1 MLPEHELVCLN
12 VGDVM
17 ASRVLLATCS
27 LAERWLPNEEPA
39 NGHYPLGLGYLHSV
53 LEEAG
58 HEVQTTFLN
67 NVALE

>member
-1 MLPEHELVCLN
+1 M
-12 VGDVM
+12 
-17 ASRVLLATCS
+17 
-27 LAERWLPNEEPA
+27 

-67 NVALE
+67 NVPHEKCLRRLTHRIAVFNPQVLGISII